1 MKSRDLDKLV
11 AEKIF
16 NWTDIE
22 LTKATDRRHPLTEAD
37 ELTGKDPNSNR
48 PYRHYLL
55 HYSTNPA
62 HSAEVLGF
70 CKQSWS
76 VRFERPKYSNLW
88 VCILTKEEGSP
99 TIHVEDE
106 LGPRAICI
114 AALRSVGVDY
124 KD

>member
-124 KD
+124 KG